1 MLRHFLPV
9 FLLACVSCLQAAQPK
24 SLADIPS
31 ADPEVEKAAFV
42 VPEGFEINLFAGDPM
57 IQKPVQM
64 NFDAQGR
71 LWVVSS
77 TTYPHIKPGQEAQ
90 DQVVVLEDTKHTGK
104 ADKATV
110 FADGLH
116 IPTAVIPGDGGAYVA
131 NSTEVLFLK
140 DTNGDL
146 KADERKVILSGFGTE
161 DTHHLLHTMRFGPEG
176 LLYFLQSIYIHSHI
190 ETPWGVRHLMG
201 GGVWEFRPETRRLE
215 YISKGLINPWGFEFD
230 RWGQSFAADGAGSE
244 GVNYIFPG
252 SVFTTSPGA
261 KRIVHGMS
269 PGQPKQAGME
279 IVDDP
284 AWPADW
290 QGTVIQDDFRGGRIN
305 RFTLTPDGSGYIAKQ
320 EKDVLASNHIAFRPI
335 DVKFG
340 PDGALYIADWYNPII
355 QHGEVDFRDPRRDH
369 EHGRVWRLTLKGH
382 AAEAWPEIVGK
393 PVPELLE
400 MLKSPRKYVRH
411 FAKRE
416 LRDRGAAAVIPA
428 LDTAVEATL
437 AGRKAQDAASLNYG
451 KPVEVSATE
460 KLGTPTTI
468 VLTSSRVVT
477 VPPSPLDKGD
487 PVEHDL
493 LELAWTRECVNQFSP
508 KLWHSVWAS
517 SDPRARAAALRILS
531 HRWNEL
537 PDAMPVLEKAVADD
551 NAQVRLWS
559 LAVLMDMKS
568 PAAFHL
574 ALRVLDKPMDDN
586 LDFVLEQIAR
596 EQAEI
601 WMPAVQNGTLKIT
614 NPKHLV
620 YALKSTNRSD
630 ALPPLFA
637 ALKSGKLSA
646 DDAAAVLAV
655 AGDAA
660 DAAQAKEMAAMVND
674 PAMAANVVG
683 LMEALMKAGST
694 RHIVPEDAEATVTAW
709 LASAKPEVVHH
720 ATFLAGYWKVES
732 ARDTLVKLLTN
743 AATIAPIKDGALRGL
758 TALGGPKTR
767 DLFDKLFRESPDAG
781 LKVLCIDGLTSVAP
795 NLAAKHAVEFLSG
808 TPAPAQASAVMN
820 AFLKNK
826 QLPGVLAKELQ
837 GKTIPETVAVEGIR
851 MATTRGV
858 QGPLAD
864 ALKVAGKVKPVDHM
878 PTGDDLAAM
887 VAKVKAEGD
896 PKRGEAVFRRQQ
908 LLCMT
913 CHAIGDAG
921 GVIGPNLVSIG
932 ASAPI
937 DYLIESILDPS
948 AKIKEGYHMIVVTKK
963 DGGVVSGGLV
973 QDGNEEVVI
982 RDPANQMQ
990 KVAKSQIASRI
1001 ISPVSMMPP
1010 GLTAG
1015 LRKDEFLD
1023 LVSFLSQLGKEGAF
1037 KIAPNKYVRTWRTMG
1052 LMEQADVDHVRHDG
1066 LPNLND
1072 RNYKFPWQL
1081 SYSQV
1086 NGELP
1091 LGDLPAAAKMY
1102 PWFPRI
1108 AQFGLK
1114 LNADGKVK
1122 LGLNETKGVIVVVD
1136 KEEVKDLKPETALDL
1151 KAGSHLVT
1159 VVVTRDAGDLKA
1171 LRVELLDGAATL
1183 E

>member
-1 MLRHFLPV
+1 MTRSLR
-9 FLLACVSCLQAAQPK
+9 LLALAASLILSHGLLQAAQPK

-31 ADPEVEKAAFV
+31 ADPEVEKAGFV
-42 VPEGFEINLFAGDPM
+42 VPEGFEINLFASDPM

-77 TTYPHIKPGQEAQ
+77 TTYPHIKPGEEAK
-90 DQVVVLEDTKHTGK
+90 DEVVVLEDTNHDGK
-104 ADKATV
+104 ADKASV
-110 FADGLH
+110 FAGGLH
-116 IPTAVIPGDGGAYVA
+116 IPTAVIPGDGGVYVA

-140 DTNGDL
+140 DSTGGL
-146 KADERKVILSGFGTE
+146 KADERKIILSGFGTE

-201 GGVWEFRPETRRLE
+201 GGVWEFRPETRKLE

-252 SVFTTSPGA
+252 SVFATSPGA

-284 AWPADW
+284 AWPQDW

-305 RFTLTPDGSGYIAKQ
+305 RFTLTPNGSGYIAKQ
-320 EKDVLASNHIAFRPI
+320 EKDVLASTHIAFRPI

-369 EHGRVWRLTLKGH
+369 EHGRIWRLSVKGKP
-382 AAEAWPEIVGK
+382 AESWPQIVGK
-393 PVPELLE
+393 PVPDLLE
-400 MLKSPRKYVRH
+400 MLKSDRKYVRH

-416 LRDRGAAAVIPA
+416 LRDRGAAAVVPA
-428 LDTAVEATL
+428 LDAWADGL
-437 AGRKAQDAASLNYG
+437 HK
-451 KPVEVSATE
+451 
-460 KLGTPTTI
+460 
-468 VLTSSRVVT
+468 SSSDY
-477 VPPSPLDKGD
+477 P
-487 PVEHDL
+487 HQL
-493 LELAWTRECVNQFSP
+493 LEAAWTHECVNQFAP
-508 KLWHSVWAS
+508 ALWQKVWAS
-517 SDPRARAAALRILS
+517 SDYRARAAALRILS
-531 HRWNEL
+531 HRWKEL
-537 PDAMPVLEKAVADD
+537 PEAMSVLTKAVADE
-551 NAQVRLWS
+551 NAQVRLWA
-559 LAVLMDMKS
+559 LAVLADMKT
-568 PAAFHL
+568 PAAFEV
-574 ALRVLDKPMDDN
+574 ALRTLDSPMDDN
-586 LDFVLEQIAR
+586 LDFLLEQIAR

-601 WMPAVQNGTLKIT
+601 WMPAVQNGTLKLT

-620 YALKSTNRSD
+620 YALKSSGRGD
-630 ALPPLFA
+630 ALPALFA
-637 ALKSGKLSA
+637 AIKSGKLGDDDVIDALEVAGNTA
-646 DDAAAVLAV
+646 DEAAVRTLVGIMLQPPGKDKGAMEKV
-655 AGDAA
+655 QMGLLDALIRCA
-660 DAAQAKEMAAMVND
+660 ERKVPMPKTIQDGSKEVNF
-674 PAMAANVVG
+674 
-683 LMEALMKAGST
+683 
-694 RHIVPEDAEATVTAW
+694 AELITGAW
-709 LASAKPEVVHH
+709 LGYYDSPETGRK
-720 ATFLAGYWKVES
+720 AAILAGTWKVEQ
-732 ARDTLVKLLTN
+732 ARELLEDWLLPRDSKAASSIPALQEGAVEGLVRLGGIKSRDFFEKLFTQQSQ
-743 AATIAPIKDGALRGL
+743 LRGL
-758 TALGGPKTR
+758 A
-767 DLFDKLFRESPDAG
+767 
-781 LKVLCIDGLTSVAP
+781 IQGLTSVAP
-795 NLAAKHAVEFLSG
+795 QLAAKHAVEYLATASSG
-808 TPAPAQASAVMN
+808 AQASSVLN

-826 QLPGVLAKELQ
+826 QLPNVLAKELA
-837 GKTIPETVAVEGIR
+837 GKTLPEAIAVEGIR

-858 QGPLAD
+858 QGGLAD

-878 PTGDDLAAM
+878 PTGADLAAM
-887 VAKVKAEGD
+887 VEKVKAEGD

-908 LLCMT
+908 LLCMS

-948 AKIKEGYHMIVVTKK
+948 AKIKEGYHMIIVTKK

-990 KVAKSQIASRI
+990 KVAKSQIATRV

-1010 GLTAG
+1010 GLTAS

-1023 LVSFLSQLGKEGAF
+1023 LVSFLSRLGKEGDF
-1037 KIAPNKYVRTWRTMG
+1037 KIAPNKYVRTWKTMG
-1052 LMEQADVDHVRHDG
+1052 VMEQADVDHVRHDG

-1072 RNYKFPWQL
+1072 RNYKFPWL
-1081 SYSQV
+1081 LAYSQV
-1086 NGELP
+1086 SGDLP
-1091 LGDLPAAAKMY
+1091 LADLPAAAKMY
-1102 PWFPRI
+1102 PWFPKI

-1114 LNADGKVK
+1114 LTTDGKVK
-1122 LGLNETKGVIVVVD
+1122 LGINETKGVIVTVD
-1136 KEEVKDLKPETALDL
+1136 NEEIKDLKLTIPLDL

-1171 LRVELLDGAATL
+1171 LRVELLEGAAMV

>member
-1 MLRHFLPV
+1 MTPSFRHLVLAASLILP
-9 FLLACVSCLQAAQPK
+9 FSNHPLQAAQPK

-31 ADPEVEKAAFV
+31 ADPEVEKAGFV
-42 VPEGFEINLFAGDPM
+42 VPDGFEINLFASDPM

-77 TTYPHIKPGQEAQ
+77 TTYPHIKPGEEAK
-90 DQVVVLEDTKHTGK
+90 DQIVVLEDTHHAGK
-104 ADKATV
+104 ADKSTV
-110 FADGLH
+110 FAGGLH

-131 NSTEVLFLK
+131 NSTEILFLK
-140 DTNGDL
+140 NTNGDL

-190 ETPWGVRHLMG
+190 ETPWGVRRLMG

-215 YISKGLINPWGFEFD
+215 VISKGLINPWGFEFD

-252 SVFTTSPGA
+252 SVFATSPGA

-269 PGQPKQAGME
+269 PGQPKQAGQE

-284 AWPADW
+284 AWPEDW
-290 QGTVIQDDFRGGRIN
+290 QGTVIQNDFRGGRIN
-305 RFTLTPDGSGYIAKQ
+305 RFTLTPNGSGYVAKQ
-320 EKDVLASNHIAFRPI
+320 EKDVLASTHVAFRPI

-369 EHGRVWRLTLKGH
+369 EHGRIWRLTAKGRPLD
-382 AAEAWPEIVGK
+382 AWPEIAGK

-416 LRDRGAAAVIPA
+416 LRAGGAAAVVPA
-428 LDTAVEATL
+428 V
-437 AGRKAQDAASLNYG
+437 DAWAD
-451 KPVEVSATE
+451 K
-460 KLGTPTTI
+460 
-468 VLTSSRVVT
+468 
-477 VPPSPLDKGD
+477 LDKSAPD
-487 PVEHDL
+487 SQHQL
-493 LELAWTRECVNQFSP
+493 LEAAWTRECVNQFSP
-508 KLWHSVWAS
+508 KLWRSVWAS
-517 SDPRARAAALRILS
+517 GDYRARAAALRILS
-531 HRWNEL
+531 HRWREL
-537 PDAMPVLEKAVADD
+537 PDAMPVLAKAIADE
-551 NAQVRLWS
+551 NAQVRLWA
-559 LAVLMDMKS
+559 LAVLADMRS
-568 PAAFHL
+568 PAAFEI
-574 ALRVLDKPMDDN
+574 ALRALDSQMDDN
-586 LDFVLEQIAR
+586 LDFLLEQTAR
-596 EQAEI
+596 EQAEV
-601 WMPAVQNGTLKIT
+601 WMPAMQGGKLKLT
-614 NPKHLV
+614 NPRHFV

-630 ALPPLFA
+630 ALPPLFT

-646 DDAAAVLAV
+646 EDAAAVLGV

-660 DAAQAKEMAAMVND
+660 DAAQAKQMVDMVNN
-674 PAMAANVVG
+674 PAMTSQVVG
-683 LMEALMKAGST
+683 LMEALMKAANSRG
-694 RHIVPEDAEATVTAW
+694 VKPEGAEAAITAW
-709 LASAKPEVVHH
+709 LASPRPEIVHH
-720 ATFLAGYWKVES
+720 AAFLAGYWKVES
-732 ARDTLVKLLTN
+732 ARDTLVGLLTN
-743 AATIAPIKDGALRGL
+743 AATLPAIKDGALRGL

-767 DLFDKLFRESPDAG
+767 DLFDKLFSESSDPA
-781 LKVLCIDGLTSVAP
+781 LKALCIDGLTSVAP
-795 NLAAKHAVEFLSG
+795 ILAAKRAVEFLATATSG
-808 TPAPAQASAVMN
+808 ARANSVLN

-826 QLPGVLAKELQ
+826 KLPDVLAKELA
-837 GKTIPETVAVEGIR
+837 GKTIPETIAVEGIR

-858 QGPLAD
+858 QGGLAE
-864 ALKVAGKVKPVDHM
+864 ALKTAGKVKPVDHM
-878 PTGDDLAAM
+878 PTGADLAAM

-896 PKRGEAVFRRQQ
+896 PKRGEAVFRRAQ

-921 GVIGPNLVSIG
+921 GVLGPNLVSIG
-932 ASAPI
+932 ASAPV

-948 AKIKEGYHMIVVTKK
+948 AKIKEGYHMIIVTKK
-963 DGGVVSGGLV
+963 DGGIISGGLV
-973 QDGNEEVVI
+973 QDGNDEVVI

-990 KVAKSQIASRI
+990 KIAKSQIASRL

-1010 GLTAG
+1010 GLTAS

-1052 LMEQADVDHVRHDG
+1052 LMEQADIDHVRHDG

-1081 SYSQV
+1081 AYSQV
-1086 NGELP
+1086 SGDLP
-1091 LGDLPAAAKMY
+1091 LGELPAAAKMY
-1102 PWFPRI
+1102 PWFPKI

-1114 LNADGKVK
+1114 LTTDGKVK
-1122 LGLNETKGVIVVVD
+1122 LRLNEIKGVIVVVD
-1136 KEEVKDLKPETALDL
+1136 KEEIKDLKADLPLDL

-1159 VVVTRDAGDLKA
+1159 VLVTRDAADLKA
-1171 LRVELLDGAATL
+1171 LRVELLEGAAVL